1 MQYSS
6 LPWKQKS
13 MERGILSLHKS
24 LKASRVICSG
34 RVFHSGV
41 TWIETRR
48 KAKEKKSS
56 IGVFRVFKVVFGPC
70 WTDGKD
76 SPIKMTLVLVAVA
89 DE

>member
-13 MERGILSLHKS
+13 IERGILSYKS

-41 TWIETRR
+41 TWIETGR

-56 IGVFRVFKVVFGPC
+56 IVVFRVFKVVFGPC
-70 WTDGKD
+70 WIGGKD
-76 SPIKMTLVLVAVA
+76 SPIKMTLVLVADA